1 MERIRDDDDDIM
13 LELFVKMNSDVGY
26 VNSSRTALS
35 LESSKL

>member
-26 VNSSRTALS
+26 VTSSRTALS